1 MALKKVA
8 LIRDFF
14 YFLKAEKQNKFR
26 SVRYELR

>member
-1 MALKKVA
+1 MTFEKVA

-26 SVRYELR
+26 SGRYELR